1 MVVICDKIYEN
12 TEYNEYFN
20 YFNFELSDFQKYSI
34 EAIVTGNHS
43 LVTAHTGSGKTLP
56 AEFAIRY
63 FTVSYTHL
71 RAHETG

>member
-1 MVVICDKIYEN
+1 MVVICEKPYEN

-20 YFNFELSDFQKYSI
+20 NYPFELSDFQKYAI

-56 AEFAIRY
+56 GEFAIEHFVKKGKKVVYRT
-63 FTVSYTHL
+63 FM
-71 RAHETG
+71 